1 MITNT
6 SNGATLELTQN
17 LHQQVAIPVQSIQA
31 IGKALTQQNISDFF
45 RKKTISNL
53 LEIMKHANYAKHANH
68 ANTTNIK

>member
-45 RKKTISNL
+45 RKKNNFKLIGDYEARKL
-53 LEIMKHANYAKHANH
+53 RKHANH

>member
-31 IGKALTQQNISDFF
+31 IGKALTQQNISDFLEKNNF
-45 RKKTISNL
+45 KLIGDYEARKLRKTRKSR
-53 LEIMKHANYAKHANH
+53 KHNEY
-68 ANTTNIK
+68 

>member
-31 IGKALTQQNISDFF
+31 IGKALTQQNISDFL
-45 RKKTISNL
+45 KKTISNF
-53 LEIMKHANYAKHANH
+53 LEIMKHANYAKHAN
-68 ANTTNIK
+68 TTNIK

>member
-31 IGKALTQQNISDFF
+31 IGKALTQQNISDFLEKNNF
-45 RKKTISNL
+45 KLFGDYETRKLRKTR
-53 LEIMKHANYAKHANH
+53 KHNEY
-68 ANTTNIK
+68 

>member
-31 IGKALTQQNISDFF
+31 IGKALTQQNISDF
-45 RKKTISNL
+45 
-53 LEIMKHANYAKHANH
+53 LEKQFQTYWRL
-68 ANTTNIK
+68 